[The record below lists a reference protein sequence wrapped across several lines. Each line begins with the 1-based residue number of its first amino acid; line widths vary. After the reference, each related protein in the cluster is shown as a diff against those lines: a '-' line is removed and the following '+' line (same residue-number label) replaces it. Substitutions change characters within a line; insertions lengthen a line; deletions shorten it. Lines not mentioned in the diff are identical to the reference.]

1 MGHKKKEE
9 NENRL
14 LAKENAG
21 LKQNIEELALAYL
34 ALSEGFYKI
43 LGKGQSDKKMKF
55 LVFIHIPSVVKPVHI
70 FMARNRVSKSCLMA
84 ELCFHRFFSFLSRSI
99 YIFGIHHK
107 QCASD

>member
-14 LAKENAG
+14 LTKENAG

-43 LGKGQSDKKMKF
+43 LGKGQSNKKMKF

-70 FMARNRVSKSCLMA
+70 FMARSRASEDCILP
-84 ELCFHRFFSFLSRSI
+84 ELCFHRFVHFDFVPI
-99 YIFGIHHK
+99 YIFGFHHK
-107 QCASD
+107 QCVSD